1 MGAMLDFMFGSDR
14 LGLRSSRFM
23 QVSGLSR
30 GAGLRRFKTD
40 GETRVFGAVDGSVI
54 ASRIAIMLA
63 KLFTVILVCL
73 LVLASG
79 ANAVTIKGSGSQHKS
94 SQVTNTCGA
103 TATTRIKPLIMLI
116 TNKLTWQS
124 ISAIANYKPAKN
136 GKYSEYDSVNAKYIE
151 GYSAEPMNVFVPS
164 SKLGEEDLLASL
176 MSGKQN
182 DFVNGDYNIRTSI
195 LVRSLKSAGCR
206 VRQIVAE
213 DDYYSGYWPYGN
225 KRRLFE
231 DYPADVTII
240 DARNKGWYQYVE
252 YLSLF
257 RTYYGDNVDV
267 MLISL
272 SNNYDALSSE
282 HRKPNLALIPSLDRS
297 VFDKMFSG
305 SSLGYSGNLT
315 RLTDI
320 APTVAARYGASL
332 PGGSVGKVLPQSPG
346 RVDKSAFKDRQ
357 VNLWDEGYR
366 EIYKASVPKARLS
379 LINSLIE
386 QGKKIE
392 VSQDAANFNVLA
404 MIFLLLVP
412 VVVWLTGVAKFEFS
426 PKKFKTIGIRSLVGR
441 NLLVFAACVPLGCIL
456 LSITRWYA
464 WRMNSTPA
472 SANYANVVS
481 NYEDPA
487 KSADLGYIPFVA
499 AIIGISLAVTCLV
512 QLVTIKFANYAS
524 GFVMVCVLN
533 AFFWLGDGLSGSH
546 LILNSPFAMAALDS
560 TNLHG
565 LSGAGFAFGGMGAL
579 VALAYLANR
588 LDRSL
593 SLRISQI
600 VIGGIGVLL
609 IMAIALPSL
618 GDNFAGAVV
627 FGVALTALVLKL
639 SKPSLRLSN
648 IYVLS
653 LILFISLSI
662 LTFTKWCGSGESP
675 DYLSAFAADID
686 HRFMALM
693 EPFLAESDYLAAKM
707 LVALIVMA
715 LIVWVWV
722 KFYVAIHASE
732 TSSIVVLMF
741 APVTALM
748 LLEVALNDSGAS
760 MAVYSLF
767 LLVPLA
773 CFMSLELPQKL
784 DATGSDVST
793 EAVVEM
799 GLRGLVGRRRYK
811 TRSLIAASAKTTS
824 YH

>member
-14 LGLRSSRFM
+14 LGLSSSRLM
-23 QVSGLSR
+23 QVSGLSG

-40 GETRVFGAVDGSVI
+40 GETRVFGVVDGSVI
-54 ASRIAIMLA
+54 ASRIAITLA

-79 ANAVTIKGSGSQHKS
+79 ANAVTIKGSGLQYKS

-116 TNKLTWQS
+116 TSKLTWQS
-124 ISAIANYKPAKN
+124 ISAIANHKPTEN
-136 GKYSEYDSVNAKYIE
+136 GKYSEDDSLVAKYIE
-151 GYSAEPMNVFVPS
+151 SYSAEPMNVFVPS
-164 SKLGEEDLLASL
+164 SKVSKEDLFASL

-182 DFVNGDYNIRTSI
+182 DFINGDYSIRTST

-206 VRQIVAE
+206 VRQIDA
-213 DDYYSGYWPYGN
+213 DYDYYSGYWPYGA
-225 KRRLFE
+225 KHRWFE
-231 DYPADVTII
+231 DYPADVTIV
-240 DARNKGWYQYVE
+240 DARNKDWYRYAE

-257 RTYYGDNVDV
+257 RAYYGDNVDI

-272 SNNYDALSSE
+272 NSDHYASSRE
-282 HRKPNLALIPSLDRS
+282 YKKLNLALIPSLDRS
-297 VFDKMFSG
+297 AFDKIFSG

-320 APTVAARYGASL
+320 APTVAARYGARL
-332 PGGSVGKVLPQSPG
+332 PEGSVGKALPQSPG

-357 VNLWDEGYR
+357 VNLWNEGYR
-366 EIYKASVPKARLS
+366 EMYKASVPKARLS
-379 LINSLIE
+379 LIDSLIE

-404 MIFLLLVP
+404 MLFLLLVP
-412 VVVWLTGVAKFEFS
+412 VVVWLSGVAKFEFS
-426 PKKFKTIGIRSLVGR
+426 PKGFKTTGIRLLVER

-487 KSADLGYIPFVA
+487 KSAELVYIPFVV
-499 AIIGISLAVTCLV
+499 AIIGISLAITCLV
-512 QLVTIKFANYAS
+512 QLVTIKFANYAN

-579 VALAYLANR
+579 VALVYLANQ
-588 LDRSL
+588 LDHSL
-593 SLRISQI
+593 SLRISQMA
-600 VIGGIGVLL
+600 IGGIGVLL
-609 IMAIALPSL
+609 IVATALPSL

-675 DYLSAFAADID
+675 DYLSAFAAGID

-693 EPFLAESDYLAAKM
+693 APFLAESDYVAVKM

-773 CFMSLELPQKL
+773 CLMSLELPAKQQNQI
-784 DATGSDVST
+784 
-793 EAVVEM
+793 EM
-799 GLRGLVGRRRYK
+799 LG
-811 TRSLIAASAKTTS
+811 
-824 YH
+824 

>member
-1 MGAMLDFMFGSDR
+1 MLDFMFGSDR
-14 LGLRSSRFM
+14 LGLRSSRLM
-23 QVSGLSR
+23 QVSGLS
-30 GAGLRRFKTD
+30 GDAGLRRFKTD

-54 ASRIAIMLA
+54 ASRIAITLV
-63 KLFTVILVCL
+63 KIFTVILVCL

-79 ANAVTIKGSGSQHKS
+79 ANAVTIKGGGLQHKS

-103 TATTRIKPLIMLI
+103 TATTRIKPLIVLI
-116 TNKLTWQS
+116 ASELTWQS
-124 ISAIANYKPAKN
+124 ISAIANHKPMEN
-136 GKYSEYDSVNAKYIE
+136 GKYSKYDSLTAKYIE
-151 GYSAEPMNVFVPS
+151 GYPAEPMNVFVPR
-164 SKLGEEDLLASL
+164 SKHDEKDLLASL

-182 DFVNGDYNIRTSI
+182 DFVDADYNIRTSM

-206 VRQIVAE
+206 VRQIVAK
-213 DDYYSGYWPYGN
+213 DDYDYYSGYWPYGN
-225 KRRLFE
+225 KRRWFE
-231 DYPADVTII
+231 DYPADVTIV
-240 DARNKGWYQYVE
+240 DARNKSGYRYAE

-257 RTYYGDNVDV
+257 RTYYGDNVDM

-272 SNNYDALSSE
+272 NSNYCASSCE
-282 HRKPNLALIPSLDRS
+282 YKELNLALIPGLDRS
-297 VFDKMFSG
+297 VFDKIFSG

-320 APTVAARYGASL
+320 APTVAARYGARL
-332 PGGSVGKVLPQSPG
+332 PEGSVGKALPQSPG
-346 RVDKSAFKDRQ
+346 RVDKSAFKGRQ

-366 EIYKASVPKARLS
+366 GIYKASVSKARLS
-379 LINSLIE
+379 LIDSLVE

-392 VSQDAANFNVLA
+392 VSQYAANFNVLA
-404 MIFLLLVP
+404 MLFLLLVP
-412 VVVWLTGVAKFEFS
+412 VVVWLSGVAKFEFS
-426 PKKFKTIGIRSLVGR
+426 PEGFKIAGIRSLVER

-456 LSITRWYA
+456 LSVTRWYA

-472 SANYANVVS
+472 SANYPDVVS

-487 KSADLGYIPFVA
+487 NGADLGYIPFVA
-499 AIIGISLAVTCLV
+499 AIIGISLAITCLV

-579 VALAYLANR
+579 VALVYLANR

-593 SLRISQI
+593 SLRISQMT
-600 VIGGIGVLL
+600 IGGIEVLL
-609 IMAIALPSL
+609 ILATALPSL

-675 DYLSAFAADID
+675 DYLSAFAAGID

-693 EPFLAESDYLAAKM
+693 APFLAESDYVAAKM

-760 MAVYSLF
+760 MALYSLF

-784 DATGSDVST
+784 WRSHVGSKWLRH
-793 EAVVEM
+793 EA
-799 GLRGLVGRRRYK
+799 GTLLQ
-811 TRSLIAASAKTTS
+811 
-824 YH
+824 

>member
-40 GETRVFGAVDGSVI
+40 GETRVFGVVDGSVI
-54 ASRIAIMLA
+54 ASRIAITLA

-79 ANAVTIKGSGSQHKS
+79 ANAVTIKGSGLQYKS

-116 TNKLTWQS
+116 TSKLTWQS
-124 ISAIANYKPAKN
+124 ISAIANHKSTEN
-136 GKYSEYDSVNAKYIE
+136 GKYSKYDSLSAKYIE
-151 GYSAEPMNVFVPS
+151 SYSAEPMNVFVPS

-182 DFVNGDYNIRTSI
+182 DFVNGDYNVRTSI

-225 KRRLFE
+225 KRRWFE

-240 DARNKGWYQYVE
+240 DARNKGWYKCAE

-272 SNNYDALSSE
+272 SNNYDASSSE
-282 HRKPNLALIPSLDRS
+282 YKKPNLALIPGLDRS

-305 SSLGYSGNLT
+305 SSLGYSDNLT

-320 APTVAARYGASL
+320 APTVAARYGARL
-332 PGGSVGKVLPQSPG
+332 PEGSAGKALPQSPG

-379 LINSLIE
+379 LIDSLIE

-392 VSQDAANFNVLA
+392 VSQYAANFNVLA
-404 MIFLLLVP
+404 MLFLLLVP
-412 VVVWLTGVAKFEFS
+412 VVVWLSWVAKFEFS
-426 PKKFKTIGIRSLVGR
+426 PKKFKTTGIRSLVGR

-464 WRMNSTPA
+464 WSMNSTPA
-472 SANYANVVS
+472 SANYADVVS

-487 KSADLGYIPFVA
+487 KSAELVYIPFVV
-499 AIIGISLAVTCLV
+499 AIIGISLAITCLV
-512 QLVTIKFANYAS
+512 QLLTIKFANYAS
-524 GFVMVCVLN
+524 GFVVVCLLN

-565 LSGAGFAFGGMGAL
+565 LSGAGFAFGAMGAL
-579 VALAYLANR
+579 VALVYLANR
-588 LDRSL
+588 LDHSL

-609 IMAIALPSL
+609 IVAIALPSL

-675 DYLSAFAADID
+675 DYLYAFAADID

-693 EPFLAESDYLAAKM
+693 APFLAESDYVAAKM

-715 LIVWVWV
+715 LIAWVWV

-773 CFMSLELPQKL
+773 CMMSLELPQKL
-784 DATGSDVST
+784 GATGSGANRSCGGD
-793 EAVVEM
+793 EAA
-799 GLRGLVGRRRYK
+799 GSRREA
-811 TRSLIAASAKTTS
+811 TL
-824 YH
+824 

>member
-1 MGAMLDFMFGSDR
+1 MGAMLDFMFVSDR

-23 QVSGLSR
+23 QVSGLSG

-40 GETRVFGAVDGSVI
+40 GETRVFGVVDGSVI
-54 ASRIAIMLA
+54 ASRIAITLA

-79 ANAVTIKGSGSQHKS
+79 ANAVTIKGSGLQYKS

-116 TNKLTWQS
+116 TSKLTWQS
-124 ISAIANYKPAKN
+124 ISAIANHKPTEN
-136 GKYSEYDSVNAKYIE
+136 GKYSEDDSLVVKYIE
-151 GYSAEPMNVFVPS
+151 SYSAEPMNVFVPS
-164 SKLGEEDLLASL
+164 SKVSKEDLFASL

-182 DFVNGDYNIRTSI
+182 DFINGDYSIRTST

-206 VRQIVAE
+206 VRQIDA
-213 DDYYSGYWPYGN
+213 DYDYYSGYWPYGA
-225 KRRLFE
+225 KHRWFE
-231 DYPADVTII
+231 DYPADVTIV
-240 DARNKGWYQYVE
+240 DARTKEWYQCAG

-272 SNNYDALSSE
+272 SSDHYASSRE
-282 HRKPNLALIPSLDRS
+282 YKKLNLALIPSLDRS
-297 VFDKMFSG
+297 AFDKIFSG

-320 APTVAARYGASL
+320 APTVVARYGARL
-332 PGGSVGKVLPQSPG
+332 PEGSVGKALPQSPG

-366 EIYKASVPKARLS
+366 EIYEASVPKARLS
-379 LINSLIE
+379 LIDSLVE

-404 MIFLLLVP
+404 MLFLLLVP
-412 VVVWLTGVAKFEFS
+412 VVVWLSGVAKFEFS
-426 PKKFKTIGIRSLVGR
+426 PKGFKTTGIRLLVER

-487 KSADLGYIPFVA
+487 KSAELVYIPFVV
-499 AIIGISLAVTCLV
+499 AIIGISLAITCLV

-579 VALAYLANR
+579 VALVYLANQ
-588 LDRSL
+588 LDHSL
-593 SLRISQI
+593 SLRISQMA
-600 VIGGIGVLL
+600 IGGIGVLL
-609 IMAIALPSL
+609 IVATALPSL

-627 FGVALTALVLKL
+627 VGVALTALILKL

-693 EPFLAESDYLAAKM
+693 EPFLAESDYVAAKM

-715 LIVWVWV
+715 LIAWVWV

-784 DATGSDVST
+784 DATGSDVPT
-793 EAVVEM
+793 EAVMEM
-799 GLRGLVGRRRYK
+799 GLRGLVGR
-811 TRSLIAASAKTTS
+811 
-824 YH
+824 

>member
-1 MGAMLDFMFGSDR
+1 MLDFMFGSDR

-23 QVSGLSR
+23 QVSGLSG

-40 GETRVFGAVDGSVI
+40 GETCVFGVVDGSVI
-54 ASRIAIMLA
+54 ASRIAITLA

-79 ANAVTIKGSGSQHKS
+79 ANAVTIKGSGLQYKS

-116 TNKLTWQS
+116 TSKLTWQS
-124 ISAIANYKPAKN
+124 ISAIANHKPTEN
-136 GKYSEYDSVNAKYIE
+136 GKYSEDDSLVAKYIE
-151 GYSAEPMNVFVPS
+151 SYSAEPMNVFVPS
-164 SKLGEEDLLASL
+164 SKVSKEDLFASL
-176 MSGKQN
+176 ISGKQN
-182 DFVNGDYNIRTSI
+182 DFINGDYSIRTST

-206 VRQIVAE
+206 VRQIDA
-213 DDYYSGYWPYGN
+213 DYDYYSGYWPYGA
-225 KRRLFE
+225 KHRWFE
-231 DYPADVTII
+231 DYPADVTIV
-240 DARNKGWYQYVE
+240 DARTKEWYQCAG

-272 SNNYDALSSE
+272 SSDHYASSRE
-282 HRKPNLALIPSLDRS
+282 YKKLNLALIPSLDRS
-297 VFDKMFSG
+297 AFDKIFSG

-320 APTVAARYGASL
+320 APTVAARYGARL
-332 PGGSVGKVLPQSPG
+332 PEGSVGKALPQSPG

-357 VNLWDEGYR
+357 VNLWNEGYR
-366 EIYKASVPKARLS
+366 EMYKASVPKARLS
-379 LINSLIE
+379 LIDSLIE

-404 MIFLLLVP
+404 MLFLLLVP
-412 VVVWLTGVAKFEFS
+412 VVVWLSGVAKFEFS
-426 PKKFKTIGIRSLVGR
+426 PKGFKTTGIRSLVER

-487 KSADLGYIPFVA
+487 KSAELVYIPFVV
-499 AIIGISLAVTCLV
+499 AIIGISLAITCLV

-579 VALAYLANR
+579 VALVYLANR
-588 LDRSL
+588 LDHSL
-593 SLRISQI
+593 SLRISQMT
-600 VIGGIGVLL
+600 IGGIGVLL
-609 IMAIALPSL
+609 ITAIALPSL

-693 EPFLAESDYLAAKM
+693 APFLAESDYVAVKM
-707 LVALIVMA
+707 LVSLIVIALIA
-715 LIVWVWV
+715 WVWV

-732 TSSIVVLMF
+732 TSSIVVLTF

-748 LLEVALNDSGAS
+748 LLEVVLNDSGAS

-784 DATGSDVST
+784 GVTGSDVTT

-799 GLRGLVGRRRYK
+799 GDGVAGSHREATL
-811 TRSLIAASAKTTS
+811 
-824 YH
+824 

>member
-23 QVSGLSR
+23 QVSGLSG

-40 GETRVFGAVDGSVI
+40 GETRVFGVVDGSVI
-54 ASRIAIMLA
+54 ASRIAITLA

-79 ANAVTIKGSGSQHKS
+79 ANAVTIKGSGLQYKS

-116 TNKLTWQS
+116 TRKLTWQN
-124 ISAIANYKPAKN
+124 ISAIANHKPMEN
-136 GKYSEYDSVNAKYIE
+136 RKYSKYDSLMAKYIE
-151 GYSAEPMNVFVPS
+151 SYSAEPMNVFVPS

-686 HRFMALM
+686 QRFMALM

>member
-23 QVSGLSR
+23 QVSGLSG

-40 GETRVFGAVDGSVI
+40 GETRVFGVVDGSVI
-54 ASRIAIMLA
+54 ASRIAITLA

-79 ANAVTIKGSGSQHKS
+79 ANAVTIKGSGLQYKS

-116 TNKLTWQS
+116 TRKLTWQN
-124 ISAIANYKPAKN
+124 ISAIANHKPMEN
-136 GKYSEYDSVNAKYIE
+136 RKYSKYDSLMAKYIE
-151 GYSAEPMNVFVPS
+151 SYSAEPMNVFVPS

-225 KRRLFE
+225 KRRLFG

>member
-23 QVSGLSR
+23 QVSGLSG

-54 ASRIAIMLA
+54 ASRIAIALA

-103 TATTRIKPLIMLI
+103 TATTRIKPLIVLI

-124 ISAIANYKPAKN
+124 ISAIANHKPTEN
-136 GKYSEYDSVNAKYIE
+136 GKYSEYDSMKAKYIE
-151 GYSAEPMNVFVPS
+151 GYPAEPMNVFVPS
-164 SKLGEEDLLASL
+164 SKVSKEDLFASL

-182 DFVNGDYNIRTSI
+182 DFVNDDYNIRTSM

-213 DDYYSGYWPYGN
+213 NDYYSGYWPYGV

-231 DYPADVTII
+231 GYPADVTIV
-240 DARNKGWYQYVE
+240 DARNKDWYQYAE

-257 RTYYGDNVDV
+257 RAYYGDNVDV

-272 SNNYDALSSE
+272 SSDHYASSRE
-282 HRKPNLALIPSLDRS
+282 YKKLNLALIPSLDRS
-297 VFDKMFSG
+297 AFDKIFSG

-320 APTVAARYGASL
+320 APTVAARYGARL
-332 PGGSVGKVLPQSPG
+332 PEGSVGKALPQSPG

-357 VNLWDEGYR
+357 VSLWNEGYR

-379 LINSLIE
+379 LIDSLIE

-392 VSQDAANFNVLA
+392 VSQDGANFNVLA
-404 MIFLLLVP
+404 MLFLLLVP
-412 VVVWLTGVAKFEFS
+412 VVVWLSGVAKFEFS
-426 PKKFKTIGIRSLVGR
+426 PEGFKTTGIRSLVER
-441 NLLVFAACVPLGCIL
+441 NLLVFAACVPLGCIS
-456 LSITRWYA
+456 LSVTRWYA

-472 SANYANVVS
+472 SANYPDVVS

-487 KSADLGYIPFVA
+487 NGADLGYIPFVA
-499 AIIGISLAVTCLV
+499 AIIGISLAITCLV

-579 VALAYLANR
+579 VTLVYLANR
-588 LDRSL
+588 LDHSL
-593 SLRISQI
+593 SLRISQMA
-600 VIGGIGVLL
+600 IGGIGVLL
-609 IMAIALPSL
+609 ILATALPSL

-627 FGVALTALVLKL
+627 FGVALTALILKL

-693 EPFLAESDYLAAKM
+693 EPFLAESDYVAAKM
-707 LVALIVMA
+707 LVALVVMA
-715 LIVWVWV
+715 LIAWVWV
-722 KFYVAIHASE
+722 KFYVAIHAPE

-773 CFMSLELPQKL
+773 CLMSLELPQKL
-784 DATGSDVST
+784 GATGSGANRSCGGDGAAGSRR
-793 EAVVEM
+793 EAT
-799 GLRGLVGRRRYK
+799 L
-811 TRSLIAASAKTTS
+811 
-824 YH
+824 

>member
-14 LGLRSSRFM
+14 LGLRSSRLM
-23 QVSGLSR
+23 QVSGLS
-30 GAGLRRFKTD
+30 GDAGLRRFKTD

-54 ASRIAIMLA
+54 ASRIAIALA

-103 TATTRIKPLIMLI
+103 TATTRIKPLIVLI

-124 ISAIANYKPAKN
+124 ISAIANHKPMEN
-136 GKYSEYDSVNAKYIE
+136 GKYSEYDSMKAKYIE
-151 GYSAEPMNVFVPS
+151 GYPAEPMNVFVPR
-164 SKLGEEDLLASL
+164 SKLDEKDLLASL

-182 DFVNGDYNIRTSI
+182 DFVNDDYNIRTSM

-213 DDYYSGYWPYGN
+213 DDYYSGYWPYGV

-231 DYPADVTII
+231 GYPADVTIV
-240 DARNKGWYQYVE
+240 DARNKDWYRYAE

-257 RTYYGDNVDV
+257 RAYYGDNVDI

-272 SNNYDALSSE
+272 NSDRYTSSRE
-282 HRKPNLALIPSLDRS
+282 YKKLNLALIPSLDRS
-297 VFDKMFSG
+297 AFDKIFSG

-320 APTVAARYGASL
+320 APTVAARYGARL
-332 PGGSVGKVLPQSPG
+332 PEGSVGKALPQSPG

-357 VNLWDEGYR
+357 VSLWNEGYR
-366 EIYKASVPKARLS
+366 EIYKVSVPKARLS
-379 LINSLIE
+379 LIDSLIE

-404 MIFLLLVP
+404 MLFLLLVP
-412 VVVWLTGVAKFEFS
+412 VVVWLSGVAKFEFS
-426 PKKFKTIGIRSLVGR
+426 PEGFKTTGIRSLVER

-456 LSITRWYA
+456 LSVTRWYA

-472 SANYANVVS
+472 SANYPDVVS

-487 KSADLGYIPFVA
+487 NGADLGYIPFVA
-499 AIIGISLAVTCLV
+499 AIIGISLAITCLV

-546 LILNSPFAMAALDS
+546 LILNSPFAMTALDS

-565 LSGAGFAFGGMGAL
+565 ISGAGFAFGGMGAL

-588 LDRSL
+588 LDHSL

-609 IMAIALPSL
+609 ITAIALPSL

-627 FGVALTALVLKL
+627 FGVALTVLILKL

-675 DYLSAFAADID
+675 DYLSAFAAGID

-693 EPFLAESDYLAAKM
+693 APFLAESDYVAVKM
-707 LVALIVMA
+707 LVALIVIA
-715 LIVWVWV
+715 LIAWVWV

-760 MAVYSLF
+760 MALYSLF

-784 DATGSDVST
+784 GVTGSDVTT

-799 GLRGLVGRRRYK
+799 GDGVAGSHREATL
-811 TRSLIAASAKTTS
+811 
-824 YH
+824 